1 MEEDSVVRLPRPG
14 ASVTDDPLL
23 EVLRSGARRMLQQV
37 IEAEVEAFLAAHAE
51 VEDAHGR
58 RRVVRNGHAP
68 EREIQTGIGPI
79 AVRRPKLRDRG
90 DGAGGERIR
99 FTSKV
104 LPPFLRRTKNVE
116 ELLPWLYLKGI
127 STGQFEEALT
137 ALLGPDAPGLSASTV
152 RRLVASW
159 QQEHER
165 WQRRD
170 LGPRR
175 YVYVWADGVYFTP
188 RLDHDRQCI
197 LVVIGADAQGRKEL
211 LAIEDGYR
219 ESTQSWR
226 ELLLRLRDANGLQI
240 APELA
245 TGDGAL
251 GFWKALHEVWPT
263 TRQQRCWVHK
273 TANVLNALPKSVHG
287 KAKKDLHAIY
297 EAESRADA
305 EAAFDRFTGKYG
317 AKYDRAVTCL
327 VKDRAVLLAFYD
339 FPAEH
344 WKHIR
349 SSNPI
354 ESTFAT
360 VRLRTDKTK
369 GCLSRETAL
378 AMVFKLAKS
387 AERHWRRLDGANRLG
402 QLIEGIKFRDGEA
415 VQDTEEQAA
424 A

>member
-1 MEEDSVVRLPRPG
+1 MS
-14 ASVTDDPLL
+14 
-23 EVLRSGARRMLQQV
+23 
-37 IEAEVEAFLAAHAE
+37 
-51 VEDAHGR
+51 
-58 RRVVRNGHAP
+58 
-68 EREIQTGIGPI
+68 
-79 AVRRPKLRDRG
+79 
-90 DGAGGERIR
+90 
-99 FTSKV
+99 
-104 LPPFLRRTKNVE
+104 
-116 ELLPWLYLKGI
+116 
-127 STGQFEEALT
+127 STLT

-159 QQEHER
+159 QVEHER

-170 LGPRR
+170 PGSRR
-175 YVYVWADGVYFTP
+175 YVYIWADGVYFTP
-188 RLDHDRQCI
+188 RLDRDRQCI
-197 LVVIGADAQGRKEL
+197 LVLIGADADGRKDL

-226 ELLLRLRDANGLQI
+226 ELLLRLRDENGLTV

-287 KAKKDLHAIY
+287 KARKDLHAIY
-297 EAESRADA
+297 EAENRADA
-305 EAAFDRFTGKYG
+305 EAAFDRFIDKYG
-317 AKYDRAVTCL
+317 AKYAKAAACL
-327 VKDRAVLLAFYD
+327 DKDRAALLAFYD

-360 VRLRTDKTK
+360 VRLMTDKTK

-378 AMVFKLAKS
+378 AMVFKLAKA
-387 AERHWRRLDGANRLG
+387 AERHWRRLDGPNRLG
-402 QLIEGIKFRDGEA
+402 QLIEGIKFRNGEA
-415 VQDTEEQAA
+415 VKDVEEQAA